1 MRSVLLRLFC
11 RLTWG
16 GMLSLRR
23 DDLRRDEG
31 KKRCQ
36 KEKSVEY
43 VVLEGCGEVEEYETY
58 LGCTL
63 AVCLA

>member
-1 MRSVLLRLFC
+1 
-11 RLTWG
+11 
-16 GMLSLRR
+16 LRR

-43 VVLEGCGEVEEYETY
+43 VVLEGCGRVEEYETY

>member
-1 MRSVLLRLFC
+1 
-11 RLTWG
+11 
-16 GMLSLRR
+16 MLSLRR

-31 KKRCQ
+31 KKCCQ
-36 KEKSVEY
+36 KEKPVEY
-43 VVLEGCGEVEEYETY
+43 VVLEGCGGVEEYETY